1 MLTVQETL
9 KFYYFEHIAKKS
21 VARRRAEEIMAA
33 LNRHLGDKPI
43 RDIDIPACRAY
54 ADERYEEGVVSS
66 TVRRELGVLQ
76 AAAHH
81 NKKWRRLKHDDMP
94 SIELT
99 AESPSKK
106 TWLFQEE
113 LATLLETAATNDR
126 RVFRF
131 LQIAYHTAARKQ
143 SVESL
148 SWQRV
153 DLQTRRIDLQNPD
166 LPVTKKRCPIVPI
179 SEAMAAELQELA
191 DKATSNFVLVTDAD
205 IRPAFDRITKLSGL
219 EILPKSGLREAG
231 RLTPHVLRHSRAT
244 HLLQAGKS
252 PWAVAGLLGDTLATV
267 LRVYGHV
274 CDKALEDVVT

>member
-1 MLTVQETL
+1 MLTVAEAL

-21 VARRRAEEIMAA
+21 VARRRAEELMCA

-54 ADERYEEGVVSS
+54 ADERYEESVVSS

-81 NKKWRRLKHDDMP
+81 NRKWRRLKHDDMP

-99 AESPSKK
+99 AESQSKK
-106 TWLFQEE
+106 TWLFKEE
-113 LATLLETAATNDR
+113 LGALLETASSLDR

-131 LQIAYHTAARKQ
+131 VQLAYHTASRKRAI
-143 SVESL
+143 ESL
-148 SWQRV
+148 RWDQV
-153 DLQTRRIDLQNPD
+153 DLQSRRVNLQHD
-166 LPVTKKRCPIVPI
+166 SSPVTKKRRPIVPI
-179 SEAMAAELQELA
+179 SEAMTAELQELA

-219 EILPKSGLREAG
+219 EVLKKSGLRESG

-252 PWAVAGLLGDTLATV
+252 PWAVAGLLGDTLHTV

-274 CDKALEDVVT
+274 CDKALEDIVS